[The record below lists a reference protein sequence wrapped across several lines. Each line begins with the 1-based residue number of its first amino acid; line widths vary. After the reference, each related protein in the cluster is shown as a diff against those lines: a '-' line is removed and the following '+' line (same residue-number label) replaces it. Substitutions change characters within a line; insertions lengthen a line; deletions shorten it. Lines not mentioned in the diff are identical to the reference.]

1 MEKKIDY
8 NKPIYWQEQYG
19 SYDVCIPPFN
29 GYQVTKERDPELFME
44 IELYI
49 KANPDKLIPEPTI
62 PPEVI
67 KAQRIAEIKAEC
79 DLLDA
84 KSIRPMRDGETEL
97 VAEIKAQIA
106 VLREE
111 YNNLIKTIE
120 R

>member
-1 MEKKIDY
+1 LSPDSPEY
-8 NKPIYWQEQYG
+8 NEVM
-19 SYDVCIPPFN
+19 SY
-29 GYQVTKERDPELFME
+29 
-44 IELYI
+44 IEL
-49 KANPDKLIPEPTI
+49 NPKIIIEKPTI

-67 KAQRIAEIKAEC
+67 KQQRLEEIKAEC

-111 YNNLIKTIE
+111 YNRLVK
-120 R
+120 